1 VLWFGSISL
10 ETWASYSKTRP
21 GVYDGNVLAIKHVVT
36 GVPAI
41 LYGVWSIRLY
51 RLLSAKMRDA
61 TAAAGGSSVQRRDA
75 NGVLILSQEDRV
87 RRQIRQYLI
96 AIWLFLFMMVAYKV
110 TASVFWYCK
119 TYYLTPPCSFL
130 GVLEIPYVLGII
142 IGFSW
147 AAGHRGSSPNKEFEY
162 TAAIM
167 SLQRSVSHRFSR
179 VLSFK
184 PSPRGTP
191 SNGSKRGF
199 GSFMSPRSGSADDLS
214 PVGSPG
220 VLWSGGSGLDSSR
233 GSMDGIME
241 DGEEGEEDEHE
252 MNTAKTEAQAEASAT
267 HSGVRFGQTSS
278 STDAGLP
285 DVGEHVS
292 ERGTESGGEGLGD
305 GDGEDEDEEAGLGA
319 TGGSGMFGVAD
330 ESAQMSWPGSGT
342 LIKQL
347 SFRSDVDAEDEASA
361 GASDGA
367 SAGARSDG
375 GGGGSGDGG
384 DDKEERWDSEGGS
397 VAAYGSGPEID
408 LSFDSPSQQ
417 SSLDRKASKTKKGGG
432 LRSMLTKSMPK
443 IPTKSEQP
451 DEEDLSGGRQS
462 STVSI

>member
-1 VLWFGSISL
+1 
-10 ETWASYSKTRP
+10 
-21 GVYDGNVLAIKHVVT
+21 
-36 GVPAI
+36 
-41 LYGVWSIRLY
+41 
-51 RLLSAKMRDA
+51 
-61 TAAAGGSSVQRRDA
+61 
-75 NGVLILSQEDRV
+75 
-87 RRQIRQYLI
+87 
-96 AIWLFLFMMVAYKV
+96 
-110 TASVFWYCK
+110 
-119 TYYLTPPCSFL
+119 
-130 GVLEIPYVLGII
+130 
-142 IGFSW
+142 
-147 AAGHRGSSPNKEFEY
+147 
-162 TAAIM
+162 
-167 SLQRSVSHRFSR
+167 
-179 VLSFK
+179 
-184 PSPRGTP
+184 
-191 SNGSKRGF
+191 
-199 GSFMSPRSGSADDLS
+199 MSPRSGSADDLS

-220 VLWSGGSGLDSSR
+220 ALWSGGSGLDSSR

-241 DGEEGEEDEHE
+241 DGEEGEEDDDE
-252 MNTAKTEAQAEASAT
+252 MNTAKTEAQAEASAA

-285 DVGEHVS
+285 DVGEHVGKHVS
-292 ERGTESGGEGLGD
+292 EQGAESGGEGLGD
-305 GDGEDEDEEAGLGA
+305 GDGDGEDEEAGLGA
-319 TGGSGMFGVAD
+319 TGGSGMFGVTD
-330 ESAQMSWPGSGT
+330 ESAQMSWPGSAT

-361 GASDGA
+361 GASAGASDGASDGA
-367 SAGARSDG
+367 SAGASSDD
-375 GGGGSGDGG
+375 GGGGSGDVG